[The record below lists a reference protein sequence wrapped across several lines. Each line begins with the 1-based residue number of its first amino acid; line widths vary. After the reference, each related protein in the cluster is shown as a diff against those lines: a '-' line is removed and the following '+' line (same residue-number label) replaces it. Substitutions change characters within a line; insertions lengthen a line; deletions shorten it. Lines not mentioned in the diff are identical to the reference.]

1 MLASEIYAKFWMKG
15 YNIYPIPKNALGF
28 VKSNFID
35 RFSSLNVTDILIVPS

>member
-28 VKSNFID
+28 VKSNLID
-35 RFSSLNVTDILIVPS
+35 RFSSLNVSDAFIVPS

>member
-1 MLASEIYAKFWMKG
+1 MFASEIVAKFWSRG

-35 RFSSLNVTDILIVPS
+35 RFSSLNVSDDFIAPI